1 MKIIAAT
8 GNAGKIR
15 EIKKIFSDE
24 KVEILSMGE
33 IGIDIEIE
41 ENGTTF
47 EENALIKARTIS
59 KMTGEIALADD
70 SGLCVDAMGGAPG
83 IYSARYAGKDATDAQ
98 RIEKLLAEL
107 LGEENRKAKFVSV
120 IAVVF
125 PDGRELTAEGE
136 VLGEIADKVY
146 GDGGFGYDP
155 VFISD
160 ELGKTFGVASADEKN
175 KISHRARALDKM
187 YQIMKENDLLWWIF
201 FVSILLKKELV
212 L

>member
-8 GNAGKIR
+8 GNAGKVR

-24 KVEILSMGE
+24 KIEILSMGE

-83 IYSARYAGKDATDAQ
+83 IYSARYAGEDATDAQ

-107 LGEENRKAKFVSV
+107 DGEENRKAKFVSV

-125 PDGRELTAEGE
+125 PDGTELTTVGE
-136 VLGEIADKVY
+136 VHGQIAEKVY

-155 VFISD
+155 VFIAD

-187 YQIMKENDLLWWIF
+187 YEVMKERNLL
-201 FVSILLKKELV
+201 
-212 L
+212 

>member
-15 EIKKIFSDE
+15 EIKKIFCDE

-33 IGIDIEIE
+33 IGIDVEIE

-83 IYSARYAGKDATDAQ
+83 IYSARYAGADATDAE

-107 LGEENRKAKFVSV
+107 MGEENRKAKFVSV

-125 PDGRELTAEGE
+125 PDGRELTTEGE
-136 VLGEIADKVY
+136 VLGEIADRVY

-160 ELGKTFGVASADEKN
+160 EIGKTFGVATADEKN

-187 YQIMKENDLLWWIF
+187 YQLMKEKNLLWWIF

>member
-8 GNAGKIR
+8 SNVGKVR
-15 EIKKIFSDE
+15 EIKKIFSDD

-59 KMTGEIALADD
+59 KMTNEIALADD
-70 SGLCVDAMGGAPG
+70 SGLCVDAMDGAPG
-83 IYSARYAGKDATDAQ
+83 IYSARYAGEDATDAQ

-107 LGEENRKAKFVSV
+107 SREENRKAKFVSV

-125 PDGRELTAEGE
+125 PDGTELTADGE
-136 VLGEIADKVY
+136 VLGRISDKVY
-146 GDGGFGYDP
+146 GEGGFGYDP

-160 ELGKTFGVASADEKN
+160 ELGKTFGEATADEKN

-187 YQIMKENDLLWWIF
+187 YKMMKERNLL
-201 FVSILLKKELV
+201 
-212 L
+212 

>member
-187 YQIMKENDLLWWIF
+187 YQIMKENDLL
-201 FVSILLKKELV
+201 
-212 L
+212 

>member
-8 GNAGKIR
+8 SNVGKIR
-15 EIKKIFSDE
+15 EIKKIFCDE

-83 IYSARYAGKDATDAQ
+83 IYSARYAGADATDAQ

-107 LGEENRKAKFVSV
+107 LGEKNRNAKFVSV

-125 PDGRELTAEGE
+125 PDGKELTAEGE
-136 VLGEIADKVY
+136 VLGKISDKVY

-187 YQIMKENDLLWWIF
+187 YQIMREKNLL
-201 FVSILLKKELV
+201 
-212 L
+212 

>member
-8 GNAGKIR
+8 GNAGKVR

-47 EENALIKARTIS
+47 EENALIKARTIC
-59 KMTGEIALADD
+59 KMTNEIALADD

-83 IYSARYAGKDATDAQ
+83 IYSARYAGEDATDDE

-107 LGEENRKAKFVSV
+107 NDEENRKAKFVSV

-125 PDGRELTAEGE
+125 PDGTELTTVGE
-136 VLGEIADKVY
+136 VHGQIADKVY

-155 VFISD
+155 VFIAD

-187 YQIMKENDLLWWIF
+187 YELMKERNLL
-201 FVSILLKKELV
+201 
-212 L
+212 

>member
-15 EIKKIFSDE
+15 EIKKIFCDE

-33 IGIDIEIE
+33 IGIDVEIE

-70 SGLCVDAMGGAPG
+70 SGLCVAAMGGAPG
-83 IYSARYAGKDATDAQ
+83 IYSARYAGADATDAE

-107 LGEENRKAKFVSV
+107 MGEENRKAKFVSV

-125 PDGRELTAEGE
+125 PDGRELTTEGE
-136 VLGEIADKVY
+136 VLGEIADRVY

-160 ELGKTFGVASADEKN
+160 ELGKTFGVATADEKN

-187 YQIMKENDLLWWIF
+187 YQLMKEKNLLWWIF

>member
-8 GNAGKIR
+8 SNVGKVR
-15 EIKKIFSDE
+15 EIKKIFSDD

-41 ENGTTF
+41 ENGMTF

-59 KMTGEIALADD
+59 KMTNEIALADD

-83 IYSARYAGKDATDAQ
+83 IYSARYAGEDATDAQ
-98 RIEKLLAEL
+98 RIEKLLEEL
-107 LGEENRKAKFVSV
+107 SGEEDRKAKFVSV

-125 PDGRELTAEGE
+125 PDGAELTADGE
-136 VLGEIADKVY
+136 VHGQIADKVY

-187 YQIMKENDLLWWIF
+187 YQIMKEKDLL
-201 FVSILLKKELV
+201 
-212 L
+212 

>member
-8 GNAGKIR
+8 SNVGKVR
-15 EIKKIFSDE
+15 EIKKIFSDD
-24 KVEILSMGE
+24 KLEILSMGE

-41 ENGTTF
+41 ENGMTF

-59 KMTGEIALADD
+59 KMTNEIALADD

-83 IYSARYAGKDATDAQ
+83 IYSARYAGEDATDDE

-107 LGEENRKAKFVSV
+107 NDEENRKAKFVSV

-125 PDGRELTAEGE
+125 PDGTELTTVGE
-136 VLGEIADKVY
+136 VHGQIADKVY

-155 VFISD
+155 VFIAD

-187 YQIMKENDLLWWIF
+187 YELMKERNLL
-201 FVSILLKKELV
+201 
-212 L
+212 